1 MMAVRRVPTVST
13 LTIGEAASRL
23 VEHPE
28 HLDETLYRDTVESE
42 EIARLKTE
50 QRAREQ
56 ENGRTGWLR
65 TMTPIAQENL
75 RRLHAAGK
83 DIVVCGTDQFSGPAV
98 HRELELLVEGGI
110 PPADAIVIATR
121 NAARFLGRL
130 DEMGTVESGKL
141 ADLVILDADPTVDID
156 NLKRIVS
163 VIKGGQIVDR
173 SALDLPVNRGPL

>member
-1 MMAVRRVPTVST
+1 
-13 LTIGEAASRL
+13 
-23 VEHPE
+23 
-28 HLDETLYRDTVESE
+28 
-42 EIARLKTE
+42 
-50 QRAREQ
+50 
-56 ENGRTGWLR
+56 
-65 TMTPIAQENL
+65 
-75 RRLHAAGK
+75 
-83 DIVVCGTDQFSGPAV
+83 
-98 HRELELLVEGGI
+98 
-110 PPADAIVIATR
+110 R